1 MEPLHTTDEKKSIRR
16 RELLDAALAEFSDK
30 GYHGAQISDII
41 ARADVARGTFYLY
54 FKSKREIFGCLLDE
68 IFIQVKGCVEGLPK
82 DGIDQIPQKMRE
94 NMERLMTLFIS
105 KPEIARVLLCE
116 SVSLDPESDERL
128 KHFYGLL
135 LGYIQIALHQGQ
147 EMGFVRPANNP
158 ILAVQIL
165 GVLKEMLYQKILNL
179 IDFSV
184 EEAVSEMFSTIL
196 AMVKK

>member
-1 MEPLHTTDEKKSIRR
+1 MDTHPTLDEKKNIRR
-16 RELLDAALAEFSDK
+16 RELLDAALAEFSAK
-30 GYHGAQISDII
+30 GYHAAQISDII

-68 IFIQVKGCVEGLPK
+68 IFVLVKGCVEALPK
-82 DGIDQIPQKMRE
+82 DGVDQIPQKMRE
-94 NMERLMTLFIS
+94 NMERLMSLFIN

-135 LGYIQIALHQGQ
+135 LSFIQIALKQGQ
-147 EMGFVRPANNP
+147 DMGFVRPANNP
-158 ILAVQIL
+158 LLAVQIL

-179 IDFSV
+179 VDYTPG
-184 EEAVSEMFSTIL
+184 EAVNELFLTIL